1 MRSAPLTHLLDGDI
15 FYRTV
20 RFIVHRRSGWGHILP
35 SQSPATS
42 DCLRFVFR
50 SFGVDELMAV
60 YGTHRLC
67 RPVG

>member
-1 MRSAPLTHLLDGDI
+1 
-15 FYRTV
+15 
-20 RFIVHRRSGWGHILP
+20 LP

-60 YGTHRLC
+60 YGTHRC
-67 RPVG
+67 AGQSVSSSAVGG